1 MSTQRRIAVIAVALA
16 LVLALG
22 WLALRDAPPAG
33 GTAPGATAGAT
44 AAAAAASD
52 ARAAIQRI
60 VAQAQIVPIDGII
73 EVRPLADGRVLRVL
87 VHPGDRVAAN
97 QLLAEIESDLQSA
110 SVKQRT
116 ADLGA
121 ASERLKLAA
130 EGVRPEEQAALTA
143 AAEAARQQAE
153 LARDRW
159 QRQRQL
165 LAQRFVSEQAV
176 IEAEHDL
183 QAAEARAREADL
195 RARAAVSGGR
205 PQEVE
210 AARHQVT
217 SAHAAV
223 TEGAVALSRTRI
235 VAPIAGVVMTRNV
248 NPGDIIGTDVTTPTL
263 FRIVDPDRIEVRF
276 EVEELLAA
284 RLAVGL
290 AVQFTLPGRQAV
302 IGRGH
307 VIRIA
312 PQVEKRSIGA
322 DDARIRADS
331 LVRPAWSDF
340 VPEPGTAKL
349 PVNYRLEARVT
360 LDPEKPP
367 SVQ

>member
-1 MSTQRRIAVIAVALA
+1 M
-16 LVLALG
+16 
-22 WLALRDAPPAG
+22 
-33 GTAPGATAGAT
+33 
-44 AAAAAASD
+44 
-52 ARAAIQRI
+52 
-60 VAQAQIVPIDGII
+60 
-73 EVRPLADGRVLRVL
+73 
-87 VHPGDRVAAN
+87 
-97 QLLAEIESDLQSA
+97 
-110 SVKQRT
+110 
-116 ADLGA
+116 
-121 ASERLKLAA
+121 
-130 EGVRPEEQAALTA
+130 
-143 AAEAARQQAE
+143 
-153 LARDRW
+153 
-159 QRQRQL
+159 
-165 LAQRFVSEQAV
+165 
-176 IEAEHDL
+176 
-183 QAAEARAREADL
+183 
-195 RARAAVSGGR
+195 
-205 PQEVE
+205 
-210 AARHQVT
+210 
-217 SAHAAV
+217 
-223 TEGAVALSRTRI
+223 
-235 VAPIAGVVMTRNV
+235 APIAGVVMTRNV

-263 FRIVDPDRIEVRF
+263 FRIVDPDLIEVRF
-276 EVEELLAA
+276 EVEEMLAA